1 MQWLLWMA
9 RSLRFWSSFNGLVK
23 LICNRSRSFTGLFG
37 EAQWYQF
44 PNFQLEG
51 LHRFPL
57 VSTGFRQGSHRSSIP
72 GAGTAAR
79 CTVEDSSS
87 YHIYK
92 SLLSIYHINLSNLS
106 IYVWLWV
113 PNQLSNHRVLDLPLP
128 VEVTGSTCGWRHLQ
142 RSLKRWNDSSCC
154 MSRCDRAI
162 TPRNSLFWWETRF
175 VRCKSSHQVVVKAE
189 KGTISLTLPKVLK
202 FRRWFSWVDIP
213 MSKNP

>member
-1 MQWLLWMA
+1 MHQSCRSGADAMAIVNGKVIEILELLQ
-9 RSLRFWSSFNGLVK
+9 RFGEAHLQQKSELH
-23 LICNRSRSFTGLFG
+23 GLFG

-106 IYVWLWV
+106 IYVWL
-113 PNQLSNHRVLDLPLP
+113 
-128 VEVTGSTCGWRHLQ
+128 
-142 RSLKRWNDSSCC
+142 
-154 MSRCDRAI
+154 
-162 TPRNSLFWWETRF
+162 
-175 VRCKSSHQVVVKAE
+175 
-189 KGTISLTLPKVLK
+189 
-202 FRRWFSWVDIP
+202 
-213 MSKNP
+213 